1 MKPIMKPK
9 LAIKDINFDLIK
21 EILEKIYDCK
31 ISGQDTTFDEI
42 WKENFIDKFNDESCA
57 KNSGT
62 NEYKDPI
69 VKIIFSK
76 CKSFFESGCIEIINS
91 VTDIEN
97 KIKEIQE
104 EK

>member
-1 MKPIMKPK
+1 MKPIMKEK
-9 LAIKDINFDLIK
+9 KAIKDINFDLIK
-21 EILEKIYDCK
+21 EMLEKIYDYK

-42 WKENFIDKFNDESCA
+42 WKENFIEKFNDESCA
-57 KNSGT
+57 KNSVT
-62 NEYKDPI
+62 NEYENPI

-76 CKSFFESGCIEIINS
+76 CKSFFESECIEIIES

-97 KIKEIQE
+97 EIKEIQE